1 MELLRALATLSERPD
16 LAHERI
22 ARVLELPGSL
32 EPAAYTDLFTLQLY
46 PYAAVY
52 LGAEGMLGGEA
63 CDRVAGF
70 WRALGVVPPA
80 EPDHLATLLAL
91 YAGLRERAD
100 AEDDAKRRAAL
111 EHASAALLWEHV
123 LPWVPLY
130 ARKVQAISRNECYRA
145 WARMLEEFLAT
156 QTDGGLTITER
167 PLHLREAPPLTD
179 PRVEGADAFITAL
192 LAPVRSGCILVRDD
206 FRRAAREL
214 GLGLRAG
221 ERRFVLKALL
231 AQDYAATLDWMAAEA
246 RAAVLTYRSAA
257 SLPPAIAAFWVERA
271 TATAELLTE
280 LAATSA
286 TDMFSENSFLNA
298 DAAR

>member
-1 MELLRALATLSERPD
+1 MELLRALAALSERPD
-16 LAHERI
+16 LAHEGI
-22 ARVLELPGSL
+22 ARALELPGSL
-32 EPAAYTDLFTLQLY
+32 EPAAYTDIFTLQLY

-100 AEDDAKRRAAL
+100 AEDDAKRRAAR

-130 ARKVQAISRNECYRA
+130 ARKVSAISRSEGYRA
-145 WARMLEEFLAT
+145 WARMLEEALAA
-156 QTDGGLTITER
+156 QTDGDRGISEL

-192 LAPVRSGCILVRDD
+192 LAPARSGYILVRDD
-206 FRRAAREL
+206 FRRASREL
-214 GLGLRAG
+214 GLGLRHG

-231 AQDYAATLDWMAAEA
+231 AQDHAATLDWLAAEA
-246 RAAVLTYRSAA
+246 RAAVVTYRGIA
-257 SLPPAIAAFWVERA
+257 SLPAAIASFWTARA
-271 TATAELLTE
+271 AAAAELLTE
-280 LAATSA
+280 LAATS
-286 TDMFSENSFLNA
+286 TTRTFSEDALLHTG
-298 DAAR
+298 AAR

>member
-1 MELLRALATLSERPD
+1 MELLRSLAALSERPE

-22 ARVLELPGSL
+22 ARALELPGSL

-100 AEDDAKRRAAL
+100 AEDDAKRRVAL

-130 ARKVQAISRNECYRA
+130 ARKVSVISRSEGYRA
-145 WARMLEEFLAT
+145 WAHLLDEALAA
-156 QTDGGLTITER
+156 QTDGDWGITEL
-167 PLHLREAPPLTD
+167 PLHLREAPHLTD

-192 LAPVRSGCILVRDD
+192 LAPARSGYILVRDD
-206 FRRAAREL
+206 FRRASREL
-214 GLGLRAG
+214 GLGLRHG

-231 AQDYAATLDWMAAEA
+231 AQDHAATLDWMAAEA
-246 RAAVLTYRSAA
+246 RAAALTYRGAA
-257 SLPPAIAAFWVERA
+257 SLPPVIAAFWVERA
-271 TATAELLTE
+271 AATAAMLTE
-280 LAATSA
+280 LAASST
-286 TDMFSENSFLNA
+286 TDMFVGNA
-298 DAAR
+298 SRG

>member
-16 LAHERI
+16 LEHGRI
-22 ARVLELPGSL
+22 ARALELPGSL
-32 EPAAYTDLFTLQLY
+32 DPAAYTDLFTLQLY

-91 YAGLRERAD
+91 YAGLRERA
-100 AEDDAKRRAAL
+100 ETEENGKRHAAL
-111 EHASAALLWEHV
+111 EHASAALLWEHL

-130 ARKVQAISRNECYRA
+130 ARKVRAISRCEGYRA
-145 WARMLEEFLAT
+145 WARMLEETLAT
-156 QTDGGLTITER
+156 ETDRDFGTTGL
-167 PLHLREAPPLTD
+167 PLHLREAPELTD
-179 PRVEGADAFITAL
+179 PRVEGVDAFITAL
-192 LAPVRSGCILVRDD
+192 LAPARSGYILVRDD
-206 FRRAAREL
+206 FRRASREL
-214 GLGLRAG
+214 GLGLRHG

-231 AQDYAATLDWMAAEA
+231 AQDHAATLDWLAAEA
-246 RAAVLTYRSAA
+246 RAAALSYRSKA
-257 SLPPAIAAFWVERA
+257 SLPPAIAVFWIERA
-271 TATAELLTE
+271 AATAEMLTE

-286 TDMFSENSFLNA
+286 TEMFSRVSV
-298 DAAR
+298 